1 MGHVYVQA
9 RVFARRSAEARFLV
23 DTGGTYSIVPPELA
37 RKLGAVSGPAKFRV
51 SLADGSKRSLKAC
64 TMGIDLFH
72 RTAPMTALLLPGG
85 EPILGV
91 ETLEALGLR
100 VNPSKR
106 TLEPTRAQAALL
118 VSVRL
123 PAAATTRPRAAGSRS
138 RG

>member
-72 RTAPMTALLLPGG
+72 RTAPM
-85 EPILGV
+85 PILGV

-123 PAAATTRPRAAGSRS
+123 PAAATTRPRATGSRS